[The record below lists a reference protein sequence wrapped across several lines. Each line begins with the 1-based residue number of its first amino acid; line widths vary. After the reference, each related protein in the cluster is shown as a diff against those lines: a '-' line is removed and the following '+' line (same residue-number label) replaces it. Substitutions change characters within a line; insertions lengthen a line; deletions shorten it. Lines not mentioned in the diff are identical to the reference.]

1 MIRKIFTIAVIT
13 VLALASHYASVLAG
27 GAIGYVT
34 SLKGEVSIIRAGEQ
48 EENTL
53 AINDAI
59 HLGDTILTAARS
71 KTQIL
76 MEDDSLLN
84 LGENT
89 RITIKEHMYQPE
101 NDFRGSVYKLIRG
114 KIRVVVGRLFSDA
127 DSHLEVETPTSII
140 GIRMTEYIVH
150 VVSPELTVVITIDG
164 QVIAKNIRADLVC
177 EEVVAKGY
185 ESKIAKDTCPT
196 APSRTPVEK
205 MEEILLETEAH
216 MPLPAQEMPI
226 STKTLNESV
235 RNALVVAPVAGI
247 LGTGMLG
254 AVTTLEGATILGPLT
269 AGADNLQLLYIQPG
283 EVKPIPILPL
293 IAPPPIVYVP
303 LLLPKPPPPPH

>member
-1 MIRKIFTIAVIT
+1 MIRKILTTVVI
-13 VLALASHYASVLAG
+13 VILALVSHHASAFAG

-34 SLKGEVSIIRAGEQ
+34 SLKGEVSIIRAGEH

-53 AINDAI
+53 AINGAI
-59 HLGDTILTAARS
+59 NLGDTILTAARS

-127 DSHLEVETPTSII
+127 NSHLKVETPTSII

-164 QVIAKNIRADLVC
+164 EVIAKNIRADLVC
-177 EEVVAKGY
+177 EEVVVKGY

-205 MEEILLETEAH
+205 MEEILLETEAY
-216 MPLPAQEMPI
+216 MPPPAQEMPI
-226 STKTLNESV
+226 STKSLNESV
-235 RNALVVAPVAGI
+235 RNALVVAPVVGI
-247 LGTGMLG
+247 LGTGLMG
-254 AVTTLEGATILGPLT
+254 AVTTLEGGTILGPLT
-269 AGADNLQLLYIQPG
+269 AGAANIQLLNIQPG
-283 EVKPIPILPL
+283 EVRTIPVLPVT
-293 IAPPPIVYVP
+293 PPPIVYVP